1 MNEQEKDEYRALIK
15 RTLQAMDGNVTA
27 AAMSLGIHR
36 TRLSQMLNHK
46 GLVEWWVPYKTR
58 LSLERMR
65 ARNRRAHERKRRN
78 HLARQGLD
86 PDLFFKP
93 RKPRHV

>member
-27 AAMSLGIHR
+27 AALSLGIDR
-36 TRLSQMLNHK
+36 TRLSHMLNHR
-46 GLVEWWVPYKTR
+46 GLVEWWLPYKSR
-58 LSLERMR
+58 LSLERLR
-65 ARNRRAHERKRRN
+65 ARNRRAHERRRREQ
-78 HLARQGLD
+78 LAARGMD
-86 PDLFFKP
+86 PDLHFKP